1 MNGRASDREGDGE
14 PTKGVAREEEA
25 AAVTALRADEEARAA
40 LQAEDRALMARVQAG
55 DEVALGAL
63 MERWERPV
71 KSVIARL
78 VFNATEAEELAQET
92 FVRVWQQREK
102 FQAGAEVRP
111 WVFSIAVNLARN
123 RLRWWRR
130 RPEVALEEW
139 SAAEDGGG
147 TGSQREGAARGGRD
161 GGDLERKERAVAV
174 RDAVAALPAEL
185 REAFVLFEY
194 EEMAQAEIAVTVGAT
209 VKAVEARI
217 ARAKEK
223 LRGALTRWV

>member
-1 MNGRASDREGDGE
+1 MNGDASERERDG
-14 PTKGVAREEEA
+14 PTEGVVREDDA
-25 AAVTALRADEEARAA
+25 AMAA
-40 LQAEDRALMARVQAG
+40 QRAEDRALMARVQAG
-55 DEVALGAL
+55 EEAALGAL

-102 FQAGAEVRP
+102 FRAGAEVRP

-139 SAAEDGGG
+139 SVMTEDGGTEG
-147 TGSQREGAARGGRD
+147 RGDGETGRGGRTGD
-161 GGDLERKERAVAV
+161 GGDLERKERAAAV

-185 REAFVLFEY
+185 REALVLFEY
-194 EEMAQAEIAVTVGAT
+194 EEMSQADIAVTVGAT

-223 LRGALTRWV
+223 LRLALKRWV